1 MYEGRL
7 VRLRAFER
15 EDVDA
20 NHAFVN
26 DYETVRGMLSGIPF
40 PSSMQDEYRWLEQQT
55 SYSRGEYQFA
65 VEDGGGYL
73 VGRCGVTRL
82 DWKNRV
88 AELAIMI
95 GTPYRGRGYGSEA
108 IALLCDFCF
117 RERVRIQRTGC
128 PVLREERFHP
138 RRHAER
144 RDLPRWTVSGRGAAG
159 KVCGIM
165 YEFTLPSLTEN
176 ACRGMMEGC
185 FAIIR
190 NALRHPTPR

>member
-15 EDVDA
+15 DAVAA

-65 VEDGGGYL
+65 VEDGSGSL
-73 VGRCGVTRL
+73 VGRCGLIRV
-82 DWKNRV
+82 DWKNRC

-95 GTPYRGRGYGSEA
+95 GTPYRGRGYGTEA
-108 IALLCDFCF
+108 MELLCDFCYREMNLHKLKVSVFAFNEAAIRCYEKNGFKREGVLEKEIF
-117 RERVRIQRTGC
+117 RDGQYQDV
-128 PVLREERFHP
+128 VLLARFM
-138 RRHAER
+138 A
-144 RDLPRWTVSGRGAAG
+144 
-159 KVCGIM
+159 
-165 YEFTLPSLTEN
+165 
-176 ACRGMMEGC
+176 
-185 FAIIR
+185 
-190 NALRHPTPR
+190 

>member
-7 VRLRAFER
+7 IRLRAFER
-15 EDVDA
+15 GDVDA

-26 DYETVRGMLSGIPF
+26 DYATVRGMLSGIPF
-40 PSSMQDEYRWLEQQT
+40 PASVEDEYRWLEQQT

-65 VEDGGGYL
+65 VEDFEGDL

-88 AELAIMI
+88 AELGIMI

-117 RERVRIQRTGC
+117 KEMNLHKLKVSVFAFNEAAIRCYEKNGFVREGLCRREIFRDGAYQDV
-128 PVLREERFHP
+128 VLLARF
-138 RRHAER
+138 AEN
-144 RDLPRWTVSGRGAAG
+144 PAN
-159 KVCGIM
+159 
-165 YEFTLPSLTEN
+165 P
-176 ACRGMMEGC
+176 
-185 FAIIR
+185 
-190 NALRHPTPR
+190 

>member
-7 VRLRAFER
+7 IRLRAFER
-15 EDVDA
+15 GDVDA

-40 PSSMQDEYRWLEQQT
+40 PASVEDEYRWLEQQT

-65 VEDGGGYL
+65 VEDFEGDL

-88 AELAIMI
+88 AELGIMI

-117 RERVRIQRTGC
+117 KEMNLHKLKVSVFAFNEAAIRCYEKNGFVREGLCRREIFRDGAYQDV
-128 PVLREERFHP
+128 VLLARF
-138 RRHAER
+138 AEN
-144 RDLPRWTVSGRGAAG
+144 PAN
-159 KVCGIM
+159 
-165 YEFTLPSLTEN
+165 P
-176 ACRGMMEGC
+176 
-185 FAIIR
+185 
-190 NALRHPTPR
+190 

>member
-15 EDVDA
+15 DDVDA

-26 DYETVRGMLSGIPF
+26 DYETVRGMLSGIAF
-40 PSSMQDEYRWLEQQT
+40 PSSMQDEYSWLEQKT

-65 VEDGGGYL
+65 VEDGGGDL

-108 IALLCDFCF
+108 MALLCDFCF
-117 RERVRIQRTGC
+117 REMNLHKLKVSVFAFNEPAIRCYEKNGFVREG
-128 PVLREERFHP
+128 VLKGEIFRDGQYQDVVLLAKF
-138 RRHAER
+138 AE
-144 RDLPRWTVSGRGAAG
+144 
-159 KVCGIM
+159 
-165 YEFTLPSLTEN
+165 
-176 ACRGMMEGC
+176 
-185 FAIIR
+185 
-190 NALRHPTPR
+190 